1 MFLTDSADTPS
12 ELGRPIE
19 SDDVRTVGKYSRRT
33 RATIFVIGSLLS
45 WGMIFL
51 IVWSISWM

>member
-1 MFLTDSADTPS
+1 MFLAESADTPS

-19 SDDVRTVGKYSRRT
+19 SDDVRTVGKYSGLT

-45 WGMIFL
+45 WGMVFL